1 MHIREHQLEVV
12 QAVGQQGP
20 EGAVVRGDPD
30 SDTDDDLPAC
40 DGKCLVEVFGELC
53 PRRKDSHTR
62 NSEISRLV
70 LFVSL
75 YFPPRLLEK
84 LKVFATTWSM
94 AAQSKPGG
102 EYGGRRPLKNIITIA
117 SEQYFYYCEQSFLL
131 PSVFYYW
138 QQYFTIASSVL
149 LL

>member
-1 MHIREHQLEVV
+1 MHICEHQFEVV

-53 PRRKDSHTR
+53 TRRKNGHAR

-70 LFVSL
+70 LVVS
-75 YFPPRLLEK
+75 
-84 LKVFATTWSM
+84 V
-94 AAQSKPGG
+94 
-102 EYGGRRPLKNIITIA
+102 
-117 SEQYFYYCEQSFLL
+117 
-131 PSVFYYW
+131 
-138 QQYFTIASSVL
+138 
-149 LL
+149 